1 MYLHQANKKIAI
13 PFLISSKG
21 YGLLLTTQSPA
32 IFTDIQYGSYF
43 YTEDD
48 YFLDYFLSVGPA
60 ANSVANMRLLT
71 GKAVSLPDY
80 AYGYIQSQEHYESQQ
95 EILDTAAEFK
105 RRGIPLSLIVLDQL
119 HRENVHFMISIWPS
133 MDEHSD
139 NYKEMAKNQS
149 LLTGI
154 NICNAFDPKARELYW
169 KQAKAGTFLTAR
181 C

>member
-32 IFTDIQYGSYF
+32 TFTDIQYGSYF
-43 YTEDD
+43 YTEAD

-80 AYGYIQSQEHYESQQ
+80 AYGYIQS
-95 EILDTAAEFK
+95 
-105 RRGIPLSLIVLDQL
+105 
-119 HRENVHFMISIWPS
+119 
-133 MDEHSD
+133 
-139 NYKEMAKNQS
+139 
-149 LLTGI
+149 
-154 NICNAFDPKARELYW
+154 
-169 KQAKAGTFLTAR
+169 
-181 C
+181 